1 MISKLLSYF
10 LGTWVLGYLMPKPQ
24 NTPPATLDGISAP
37 IAEEGAEI
45 SVLFGSK
52 FVNGANVVW
61 YGDLKTQAIKKS
73 GGKK

>member
-24 NTPPATLDGISAP
+24 NTPPATLQGITAP

-45 SVLFGSK
+45 AVLFGTKVVS
-52 FVNGANVVW
+52 GPNVVW
-61 YGDLKTQAIKKS
+61 YGDLKTVAVKAS